1 MSGLNRSTAGTFD
14 TRFESSTERPLTK
27 TTGDSSSVS
36 CTPRSSSER
45 ARISAV
51 IHPAVPPPTMTTR
64 RRPGSGAV
72 SRLVPGP

>member
-1 MSGLNRSTAGTFD
+1 
-14 TRFESSTERPLTK
+14 
-27 TTGDSSSVS
+27 VS